1 IFLLNQAFGLEQS
14 LRNILFT
21 PNGRGCCWAFSVVA
35 AVEGINQ
42 LTTGILVSLSE
53 QELVDCDISGRN
65 EGCNGGFVDDA
76 FNFIINN
83 GLPTES
89 SYPYKGFN
97 GTCSNKEGLRVIA
110 MYPSYPTAAI
120 IN

>member
-1 IFLLNQAFGLEQS
+1 MKHEGWLVQFGRTYKDEEVKSFRRHIFNE
-14 LRNILFT
+14 NMKYIE
-21 PNGRGCCWAFSVVA
+21 SVNND
-35 AVEGINQ
+35 GHFR
-42 LTTGILVSLSE
+42 L
-53 QELVDCDISGRN
+53 N

-97 GTCSNKEGLRVIA
+97 GTCSNKEGLRGIA